1 MAPKRARA
9 ASTPVELS
17 DEDPM
22 PSDDELQSQEVEDDT
37 EDDTLGDVEHGEHF
51 YHGSK
56 DGDGDDPSFL
66 LVKEAARRQQP
77 AGPGPMSAAAAV
89 AAPGKHGR
97 VVANTA
103 LMLQTETSDA
113 AILQIEANELL
124 SETRVSYSEESGVQA
139 VVGRMKDALLSMPV
153 HQVSMSIAKGFVEE
167 LGGSAQDSLTI
178 HPPAHVTVVGSYAMH
193 AVARPDAT
201 VDIAIQLPNGLLVPK
216 AHLNHRYHVIRAVY
230 LVAVAQY
237 LREVSYSLFGE
248 QWIEAHHGDP
258 TRPVLVLQPPK
269 AEGYRLR
276 LLPSIALSTFAL
288 PRLAPD
294 RNGVRAHCKTP
305 AGKAAA
311 VDGSGFQEVPELN
324 QQQQVLE
331 PTPHYNAGIL
341 EEMLL
346 PVHAARLQSVLSTS
360 PRLADGLLLIKVWA
374 RQHGLLTTRPRA
386 EATAA
391 TPSGSGN
398 NPSTSA
404 SMGFGAAVGGCL
416 DGCIL
421 AMLVMLLVEKNK
433 MASSMTALQV
443 FRAALQL
450 LADGPS
456 WSKGLSLGRQ
466 VDGLEGKVQHIA
478 PPAMQVFKANFQVV
492 FLDFTGWL
500 NVAAYMTRGSL
511 AHAQLV
517 ARRTLDLLTA
527 PADPDEAFAAV
538 FLTTANP
545 AAAFDYHWRIS
556 LPAGALWPVVKAGDG
571 AKGLQ
576 QSEEKHSGLIAPAAQ
591 IATVQNLAEGSDRG
605 LLLRDRM
612 MWRQQEAEI
621 EKIVRQALSDR
632 AKVVRVLQR
641 PLPPMLP
648 PEALSGGLLSW
659 MGMSPSRAALNVA
672 DEDADDA
679 KDAVA
684 TPRTSLVSSS
694 VWVGAVLDPLLACR
708 LVDIGPSADDG
719 PAAAQFRQFWGRRA
733 ELRRWQDGMI
743 TETAVWEVAPHLR
756 HIIPDIIVR
765 HVVERHLPAESDVA
779 GAAGCLDWAL
789 CSRALPP
796 GADLSAMRAAE
807 AAVDKL
813 TKQLRALDQLA
824 LKVVGVQPLSAVAR
838 GTAPLPPPP
847 HPLAGGS
854 MAAVVGYSGG
864 GSGVSGA
871 IPRCLDPM
879 EVLVT
884 LENSGRW
891 PDDPAAFRKMKAALG
906 IQLSNALSLS
916 YGHHVVT
923 SEEAVDVLMDGFAFR
938 LVLYSGRD
946 EAMLARASAGAA
958 VPVVASSES
967 SLGSGA
973 LSPEESPLLLSWHH
987 GLVSLVAGSN
997 SAFAPAARLAARW
1010 VAAHMMS
1017 NHLNPQTIELLVAA
1031 AFSGAGSSVAPPPG
1045 SRITG
1050 FLRFLQL
1057 LSRWPWSLKPLVV
1070 DPSGEL
1076 KEADRRL
1083 ICARFEAQKSTGE
1096 APAMYV
1102 CTPRDRESRHWTRK
1116 GPGDSALQRLTVLA
1130 ARSATLLQLL
1140 LQPPANRTC
1149 GISSS
1154 TWCNTSASHNLDPST
1169 PSGLA
1174 PEWRGLFATPAV
1186 DFDAFLLLRKEALPH
1201 ADMAILPNPHNS
1213 QSSRPTH
1220 GKRTHRRYRP
1230 RRGKG
1235 RHVEE
1240 RAVALAALLLPPG
1253 AAVQDLLYG
1262 GGACGS
1268 GSVVQQLDAPP
1279 MGPDA
1284 LSDALED
1291 VGPMQPPPKR
1301 ARAFLRCFPDK
1312 VVVAKGIAKLQPE
1325 LLIGFDPV
1333 GRLISE
1339 LSIHFGHLAMFC
1351 VDGLGGRLVGV
1362 RWRPDAFLPQPL
1374 RLSSAHTALPLLLTD
1389 AAVTGDGADSAKKRG
1404 MGLCVPNVF
1413 AVLQE
1418 SKEMGLGLVEDWL
1431 IPPSG
1436 VRARAW
1442 W

>member
-1 MAPKRARA
+1 M
-9 ASTPVELS
+9 
-17 DEDPM
+17 
-22 PSDDELQSQEVEDDT
+22 
-37 EDDTLGDVEHGEHF
+37 DV
-51 YHGSK
+51 
-56 DGDGDDPSFL
+56 
-66 LVKEAARRQQP
+66 
-77 AGPGPMSAAAAV
+77 
-89 AAPGKHGR
+89 
-97 VVANTA
+97 
-103 LMLQTETSDA
+103 
-113 AILQIEANELL
+113 
-124 SETRVSYSEESGVQA
+124 
-139 VVGRMKDALLSMPV
+139 
-153 HQVSMSIAKGFVEE
+153 
-167 LGGSAQDSLTI
+167 
-178 HPPAHVTVVGSYAMH
+178 
-193 AVARPDAT
+193 
-201 VDIAIQLPNGLLVPK
+201 AIQLPNCLLVPK
-216 AHLNHRYHVIRAVY
+216 AHLNHRYHIVRAVY

-248 QWIEAHHGDP
+248 QCIEAHHGDP

-288 PRLAPD
+288 LRLAPD
-294 RNGVRAHCKTP
+294 RNGVRAHCKTV

-324 QQQQVLE
+324 QRQQVLE
-331 PTPHYNAGIL
+331 PTPHYNAAIL

-346 PVHAARLQSVLSTS
+346 LVHAARLQSVLSTS
-360 PRLADGLLLIKVWA
+360 ARLADGLLLLKVWA
-374 RQHGLLTTRPRA
+374 RQHGLMTTRPRA
-386 EATAA
+386 VAIAA
-391 TPSGSGN
+391 APGGSVPSTPV
-398 NPSTSA
+398 TSA
-404 SMGFGAAVGGCL
+404 STGFGSAAGGCL

-433 MASSMTALQV
+433 MASSMTAIQV

-456 WSKGLSLGRQ
+456 WSKGMSLSRQ
-466 VDGLEGKVQHIA
+466 VDGLEGKLQHCA

-545 AAAFDYHWRIS
+545 AAAFDYHWRIR

-571 AKGLQ
+571 AKGRQ
-576 QSEEKHSGLIAPAAQ
+576 QLGEKNSELTAPPGE
-591 IATVQNLAEGSDRG
+591 AEGFSFG
-605 LLLRDRM
+605 GILFRDQM
-612 MWRQQEAEI
+612 LWRQQEAEI

-632 AKVVRVLQR
+632 AKVVRVQQR
-641 PLPPMLP
+641 PLPMLP
-648 PEALSGGLLSW
+648 PEALSRGMLPW
-659 MGMSPSRAALNVA
+659 MAISQSRTALDVA
-672 DEDADDA
+672 NTDA

-684 TPRTSLVSSS
+684 ASNTSLVSSS
-694 VWVGAVLDPLLACR
+694 VWVGAILDPLLACR

-719 PAAAQFRQFWGRRA
+719 PVAARFRRFWGERA
-733 ELRRWQDGMI
+733 ELRRWQDGKI
-743 TETAVWEVAPHLR
+743 TETAVWEVAPHIR
-756 HIIPDIIVR
+756 HIIPDIILH
-765 HVVERHLPAESDVA
+765 HVVKRHLPPESNVA

-789 CSRALPP
+789 CSRASPP
-796 GADLSAMRAAE
+796 GADLTAMRAAE

-813 TKQLRALDQLA
+813 TKQLRTLDRLA

-838 GTAPLPPPP
+838 GTAPLPPQP

-854 MAAVVGYSGG
+854 MAAMVGHAGG
-864 GSGVSGA
+864 GPAGGWV
-871 IPRCLDPM
+871 IPRCLDPL

-891 PDDPAAFRKMKAALG
+891 PDDPTAFCKMKAALG
-906 IQLSNALSLS
+906 IQLANSLSSS

-946 EAMLARASAGAA
+946 ESMLARASAGAA
-958 VPVVASSES
+958 VVASTES

-973 LSPEESPLLLSWHH
+973 LGPEESPLLLSWHH

-1017 NHLNPQTIELLVAA
+1017 NHLSHQTIELLVAA
-1031 AFSGAGSSVAPPPG
+1031 AFSGAGSPAAPPPG

-1070 DPSGEL
+1070 DPAGEM

-1083 ICARFEAQKSTGE
+1083 ISARFEAQKAAGE
-1096 APAMYV
+1096 APPMYV

-1116 GPGDSALQRLTVLA
+1116 GPSSSALQRLTVLA
-1130 ARSATLLQLL
+1130 ARSATLLQLQL
-1140 LQPPANRTC
+1140 PTSTC

-1154 TWCNTSASHNLDPST
+1154 KWCNTSADILDPSSL
-1169 PSGLA
+1169 SGLA
-1174 PEWRGLFATPAV
+1174 SEWQGLFATPAV

-1201 ADMAILPNPHNS
+1201 VDMAILPTTHA
-1213 QSSRPTH
+1213 QSSRPPH
-1220 GKRTHRRYRP
+1220 GNGAHHPYRP
-1230 RRGKG
+1230 RCIKG
-1235 RHVEE
+1235 LHEE
-1240 RAVALAALLLPPG
+1240 DVMDAAVALAALLLPPG
-1253 AAVQDLLYG
+1253 AAVWDLLYG
-1262 GGACGS
+1262 GGVGCGV
-1268 GSVVQQLDAPP
+1268 SVAQQSDAPAT
-1279 MGPDA
+1279 GPDA
-1284 LSDALED
+1284 LSYALED
-1291 VGPMQPPPKR
+1291 VGPVEPPPKR
-1301 ARAFLRCFPDK
+1301 ARAFLTCFPDK
-1312 VVVAKGIAKLQPE
+1312 VVVAKGAAKLQPE

-1333 GRLISE
+1333 GRLVSE
-1339 LSIHFGHLAMFC
+1339 LSIHFGHLATFC

-1362 RWRPDAFLPQPL
+1362 RWRPDAFLPLPL
-1374 RLSSAHTALPLLLTD
+1374 RLNSAHTALPLLLTD
-1389 AAVTGDGADSAKKRG
+1389 AAVTGNGAEGAKKRG
-1404 MGLCVPNVF
+1404 MGEVQGLCVPNVF

-1431 IPPSG
+1431 IPPSD
-1436 VRARAW
+1436 VKARASW
-1442 W
+1442 